1 MKNIKSSRIN
11 FINNI
16 AYKDLGLFFL
26 LLCFSVITSASS
38 LKEEIISKKWVLN
51 PQDKSCKK
59 DGGSFITYDN
69 DYGRVFTIRGK
80 QSIPQ
85 KRPVVDLK
93 EINHNEVIISVNI
106 FGTDF
111 VERKLNKGAVVAGY
125 FQYRLVRDS
134 SGKIR
139 EFEKTKQLDF
149 DSLNQGIARYI
160 DEPEKSS
167 ILEPCSAERD
177 QIAAEAQ
184 ASRHISNS
192 QTLRQVVK
200 IGHIGPLSGVIS
212 HLGKE
217 NENGARMAIDELNA
231 TSLKIG
237 NKAVKFELLT
247 EDDGSDPKQAV
258 AAAKRLVA
266 SKVNGVIGHLNSG
279 ASIPASLIYNAAR
292 IPQISPSTTNPKYT
306 RQGYSGAFRVIADD
320 AHLGRTLGKFAVQN
334 LKGKRIA
341 VIDDRTAYGYGIA
354 EEFKQGAIVAGG
366 IIIAYEFTNDKASE
380 FTTILTQLQDK
391 KPDVVFFGGMD
402 YVAGPFLRQMNS
414 MGIKAKF
421 LGGDGI
427 CTNDLV
433 SLAREAMKDDTIF
446 CAEAGGVQGAQKE
459 GMEKFRT
466 DFKSKYNAEVQ
477 IYAPYVYDAVMVM
490 AAAMVKAGSVEPE
503 KYLPALKTIRYKGV
517 TGVIEFDEKGD
528 IKDGAITFYTYK
540 NGERIQIGVIR

>member
-11 FINNI
+11 FFDNI

-26 LLCFSVITSASS
+26 LLCCSMMTSAAS
-38 LKEEIISKKWVLN
+38 LKEELFSKKWVLN
-51 PQDKSCKK
+51 PQDRSCKK
-59 DGGSFITYDN
+59 DGGSFITYDTN
-69 DYGRVFTIRGK
+69 YGRVFTIKGK
-80 QSIPQ
+80 QGLPQ
-85 KRPVVDLK
+85 KKPFIDLK
-93 EINHNEVIISVNI
+93 ELSYNEIVISVNI

-111 VERKLNKGAVVAGY
+111 VERKLNRGGVVAGY
-125 FQYRLVRDS
+125 FQYKLVRDS
-134 SGKIR
+134 SGKIK
-139 EFEKTKQLDF
+139 EIEIIKQLDLN
-149 DSLNQGIARYI
+149 SLNKGIARYI

-167 ILEPCSAERD
+167 MLEPCSAERD

-184 ASRHISNS
+184 ASRQVTNS
-192 QTLRQVVK
+192 QTLRQVVR

-212 HLGKE
+212 NLGKE
-217 NENGARMAIDELNA
+217 NENGARMAIDEINA
-231 TSLKIG
+231 TGLKIG
-237 NKAVKFELLT
+237 DKAVKFELFA
-247 EDDGSDPKQAV
+247 EDDGSDPKQAI

-266 SKVNGVIGHLNSG
+266 AKVNGVIGHLNSG
-279 ASIPASLIYNAAR
+279 ASIPASLVYNAAR

-354 EEFKQGAIVAGG
+354 EEFKQGAVVAGG
-366 IIIAYEFTNDKASE
+366 IIIAHEFTKDKASE
-380 FTTILTQLQDK
+380 FTTILTQLQVK

-402 YVAGPFLRQMNS
+402 HVAGPLLRQMNS
-414 MGIKAKF
+414 MGINAKF

-427 CTNDLV
+427 CTNDLA

-466 DFKSKYNAEVQ
+466 DFESKYNAEVQ

-503 KYLPALKTIRYKGV
+503 KYLPALKTIKYKGV

-528 IKDGAITFYTYK
+528 IKDGAITFYTYR
-540 NGERIQIGVIR
+540 NGERIKMGVIR